1 VGRRRPE
8 TRLNELAAHRGF
20 SLSVDANVGSIYQQ
34 LRLVRWILNSTTDGR
49 LPWKPRQSQ
58 IRFPPNQPPPS
69 WLTVR
74 PQTRFTHRAHRH
86 RRRIGNCTRVS
97 TQKHTAART
106 CIAGSSTLGLSTA
119 TSTASKAALC
129 GYSFRMWLT
138 TVCRSSCPHRS
149 RALISCGHANPS
161 RRNTPCVASP

>member
-1 VGRRRPE
+1 MGRRRPE

-20 SLSVDANVGSIYQQ
+20 SVGIDAIVGSIYQH

-58 IRFPPNQPPPS
+58 IRFPPNHPPPS

-86 RRRIGNCTRVS
+86 QRPIGSCTRAS
-97 TQKHTAART
+97 TQKHIAAKT
-106 CIAGSSTLGLSTA
+106 CIAGSSTRGLSTA
-119 TSTASKAALC
+119 TSTASKGALC

-138 TVCRSSCPHRS
+138 TVYPSSCQHRS
-149 RALISCGHANPS
+149 RALISCGHVNPS
-161 RRNTPCVASP
+161 RRNTPFAASP